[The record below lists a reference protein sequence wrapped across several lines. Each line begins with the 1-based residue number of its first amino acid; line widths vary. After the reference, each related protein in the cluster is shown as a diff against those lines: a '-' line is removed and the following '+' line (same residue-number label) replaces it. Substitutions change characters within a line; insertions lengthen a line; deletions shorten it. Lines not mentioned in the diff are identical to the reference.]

1 MAKDLSRKQLQQSL
15 QQGVDMALATV
26 PVFRADD
33 VDHLRRLCRALV
45 HIAATPLLDKG
56 CPPSIVLAY
65 CAEAIAHEVEART
78 KAEAEAQIP
87 EAESP
92 LFILPEASA

>member
-33 VDHLRRLCRALV
+33 PDHLRRLCRALV

-56 CPPSIVLAY
+56 CPPGIVLAY
-65 CAEAIAHEVEART
+65 CAEALSHEVEART